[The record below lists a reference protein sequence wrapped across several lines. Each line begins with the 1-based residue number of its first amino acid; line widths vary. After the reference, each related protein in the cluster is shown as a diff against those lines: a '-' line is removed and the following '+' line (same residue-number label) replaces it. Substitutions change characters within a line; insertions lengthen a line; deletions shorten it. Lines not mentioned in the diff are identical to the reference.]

1 MNAKASKLKIGAHMS
16 AAGGLENAI
25 TIAVNA
31 GCQTVQLFSANQRQ
45 WKTKRLSPDEIYVFK
60 QTYADSGL
68 AETVVHASYLIN
80 LAAINEETY
89 KKSLVSL
96 KDELTR
102 CDQLG
107 IDYAVLH
114 PGAHMGEG
122 EDTGVAKIVKSL
134 NKVLDADWNC
144 TLLLETTAGQGSSV
158 GYKFE
163 HLAAIIGGVNDASHL
178 GVCLDTCHVF
188 AAGYD
193 IKSEKGYQQTI
204 KDFDRIIGLEHLK
217 VLHINDSKSD
227 FGSHVDRHE
236 HLGRGKIGKCGI
248 AHIVNDNRL
257 NKLPLILETPKGTS
271 PGGRDYDKLNLATL
285 RRLVK

>member
-1 MNAKASKLKIGAHMS
+1 MS
-16 AAGGLENAI
+16 TAGGLENAI
-25 TIAVNA
+25 TIAVKA

-45 WKTKRLSPDEIYVFK
+45 WNAKPLTTEQIDVFQ
-60 QTYADSGL
+60 QTYAASGL
-68 AETVVHASYLIN
+68 KEGVVHASYLIN
-80 LAAINEETY
+80 LAAVNAETY
-89 KKSLVSL
+89 KKSLVAL

-107 IDYAVLH
+107 IDYVVLH
-114 PGAHMGEG
+114 PGAHMGAG
-122 EDTGVAKIVKSL
+122 EDRGVAKIIKSL
-134 NKVLDADWNC
+134 NQVLTANANC

-158 GYKFE
+158 GCKFE
-163 HLAAIIGGVNDASHL
+163 QLAAIMDGVKDSSHL

-204 KDFDRIIGLEHLK
+204 KAFDKTVGLDRLK
-217 VLHINDSKSD
+217 VLHINDSKTD
-227 FGSHVDRHE
+227 LGSRVDRHE
-236 HLGRGKIGKCGI
+236 HLGKGKIGKAGFV
-248 AHIVNDNRL
+248 HVVNDKRL

-285 RRLVK
+285 RRLFR

>member
-1 MNAKASKLKIGAHMS
+1 MNVKENTLKLGAHMS

-25 TIAVNA
+25 TIAVDA

-45 WKTKRLSPDEIYVFK
+45 WKAKRLTNDEIDVFK

-68 AETVVHASYLIN
+68 VEMVVHASYLIN
-80 LAAINEETY
+80 LAAINAETY
-89 KKSLVSL
+89 KKSLVAL

-107 IDYAVLH
+107 IDYTVLH

-158 GYKFE
+158 GCKFE

-204 KDFDRIIGLEHLK
+204 KDFDRIIGLERLK
-217 VLHINDSKSD
+217 VLHINDSKTD
-227 FGSHVDRHE
+227 FASHVDRHE
-236 HLGRGKIGKCGI
+236 HLGKGKIGKSGF
-248 AHIVNDNRL
+248 AHIVNDKRL

-271 PGGRDYDKLNLATL
+271 PGGRDFDKLNLATL
-285 RRLVK
+285 RRLVI